1 MCVSLLALGA
11 FGHSSNAQTG
21 PNGGTIVSEETTVQS
36 IGGGLEV
43 HTTTTVEE
51 VTESVTTTTTTEGE
65 PTTVVSPNLLENPG
79 FQDSSNTTNVPD
91 WNTTGGVF
99 VGATC
104 GPGLG
109 KCLQTGNETTGGGA
123 VSQTVDL
130 FDEMTKDEVN
140 RGFNLEYGAQVKP
153 HVSNL
158 TVPVCTAQHIASGP
172 DCKDRFAISV
182 HVTDSCGSLLHSFE
196 HVFNDVDFVGTDQRG
211 YEKNDFFF
219 TSTVPVNNY
228 DSALATFSLFGEDQ
242 GFFNGFTGPF
252 FDNTRLKAIYTEIE
266 LITSTITEQ
275 VTRQIETITQETIQS
290 SVPEVTTDTA
300 TFDVTEVNETVEVT
314 DNFETETV
322 QAFEVTITDN
332 MSNVETTFEVSVGTN
347 SEMTIEPITVE
358 STAEVVETTVEE
370 VTTEVE
376 AQVAD
381 ATEESNDISNNMEPS
396 ESSESNTSD
405 SSSNDSTT
413 DEPESQEDTSSNQDQ
428 PDEES
433 SETKT
438 AEVKKD
444 SEEKDSGPKAKAKSK
459 TKSKAEIKREI
470 AQKVVQTLVTKLGQ
484 STADQATQLALM
496 NLISADIT
504 ANQPKLLD
512 NTQWYQ
518 SEGVYQNQSVAT
530 NNKAQYF
537 MFGGSD
543 AKMNSLV
550 DSQWK

>member
-1 MCVSLLALGA
+1 MTLLKMIRVCLSQYSVVWLWALVVTLLGVSLASLFLSS
-11 FGHSSNAQTG
+11 SSNAQEVG

-182 HVTDSCGSLLHSFE
+182 HVTDSSGSLLHSFE

-219 TSTVPVNNY
+219 TSTVPSNNY

-242 GFFNGFTGPF
+242 GFFNGFAGPF
-252 FDNTRLKAIYTEIE
+252 FDNTRLKAIYTEVE

-290 SVPEVTTDTA
+290 SVPEITTDTA

-332 MSNVETTFEVSVGTN
+332 MSNVETTFEVSVGAN

-358 STAEVVETTVEE
+358 STTEVAETT
-370 VTTEVE
+370 
-376 AQVAD
+376 
-381 ATEESNDISNNMEPS
+381 
-396 ESSESNTSD
+396 
-405 SSSNDSTT
+405 STT
-413 DEPESQEDTSSNQDQ
+413 DKPESQENTQSS
-428 PDEES
+428 
-433 SETKT
+433 
-438 AEVKKD
+438 KD
-444 SEEKDSGPKAKAKSK
+444 KSNEKPK
-459 TKSKAEIKREI
+459 TKEQLKKEI
-470 AQKVVQTLVTKLGQ
+470 ATRVVTKIIQNLGQ
-484 STADQATQLALM
+484 DAASQATQLALM
-496 NLISADIT
+496 NVIGANLTIDAPVLQDRTDFFTTTTLPDSTIS
-504 ANQPKLLD
+504 
-512 NTQWYQ
+512 
-518 SEGVYQNQSVAT
+518 T
-530 NNKAQYF
+530 NNYAQYI
-537 MFGGSD
+537 MFGGNN
-543 AKMNSLV
+543 AAMNKLV

>member
-1 MCVSLLALGA
+1 MTLLKMIRVCLSQYSVVWLWALVVTLLGVSLVSLFLSS
-11 FGHSSNAQTG
+11 SSNAQEVG

-36 IGGGLEV
+36 LGSGLEV

-51 VTESVTTTTTTEGE
+51 VTESVTTTITTEGE

-182 HVTDSCGSLLHSFE
+182 HVTDSSGSLLHSFE
-196 HVFNDVDFVGTDQRG
+196 HVFDDVDFVGTDQRG

-219 TSTVPVNNY
+219 TSTVPANNY

-396 ESSESNTSD
+396 ESSDTED

-413 DEPESQEDTSSNQDQ
+413 DEQESQENTQSS
-428 PDEES
+428 
-433 SETKT
+433 
-438 AEVKKD
+438 
-444 SEEKDSGPKAKAKSK
+444 KAKSNEKPK
-459 TKSKAEIKREI
+459 TKEQLKKEI
-470 AQKVVQTLVTKLGQ
+470 ATRVVTKIIQNLGQ
-484 STADQATQLALM
+484 DAASQATQLALM
-496 NLISADIT
+496 NVIGANINTNAPVLQDRADFYTPTTLPDSTIS
-504 ANQPKLLD
+504 
-512 NTQWYQ
+512 
-518 SEGVYQNQSVAT
+518 T
-530 NNKAQYF
+530 NNYAQYI
-537 MFGGSD
+537 MFGGSNAAMD
-543 AKMNSLV
+543 SLV
-550 DSQWK
+550 DSQWRQ